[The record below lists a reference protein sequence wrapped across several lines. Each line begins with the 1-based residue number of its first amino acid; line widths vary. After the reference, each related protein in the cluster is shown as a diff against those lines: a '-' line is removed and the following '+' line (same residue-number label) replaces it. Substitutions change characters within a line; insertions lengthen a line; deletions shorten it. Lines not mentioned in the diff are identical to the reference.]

1 MKLKN
6 IIYSLFGASALL
18 MAACNEIDSDDRFIY
33 VEPAEVARKVL
44 IEDFT
49 GQKCINCPAAIDNIE
64 MMMQQYGEENVIAVG
79 IHSGPFGMT
88 STSKFLG
95 LKTDTGQ
102 EYYDY
107 WKVESQPS
115 GLINRIGGV
124 KLVPDWQGSVATE
137 IQKKAPVNIAL
148 ANSYNEDTR
157 ELQVNVD
164 MTALEDISGKLQ
176 LWIIE
181 DNIVAVQLFPG
192 NERVDNYNH
201 MHVFRAA
208 INGTWGEDVAIASG
222 KTLQKTASIK
232 LADDW
237 KAENVSVVAFVYNN
251 SGVQQVEKAG
261 AMPMIVEPAE

>member
-33 VEPAEVARKVL
+33 VEPVEVGRKVL

-49 GQKCINCPAAIDNIE
+49 GQKCINCPAAIDKIE
-64 MMMQQYGEENVIAVG
+64 MMVQQYGEENVIAVG
-79 IHSGPFGMT
+79 IHSGPFGLA
-88 STSKFLG
+88 STPTILG
-95 LKTDTGQ
+95 LKTETGQ
-102 EYYDY
+102 EYFDY
-107 WKVESQPS
+107 WQVESQPS
-115 GLINRIGGV
+115 GLVNRVGGV
-124 KLVPDWQGSVATE
+124 KLDQDWAGAVAAE
-137 IQKKAPVNIAL
+137 IQKTSPVNMTL
-148 ANSYNEDTR
+148 ANSYNEATR
-157 ELQVNVD
+157 ELQVAVD
-164 MTALEDISGKLQ
+164 MTALDDISGKLQ
-176 LWIIE
+176 LWVIE
-181 DNIVAVQLFPG
+181 DNIKAIQLFP
-192 NERVDNYNH
+192 NNKADREYNH
-201 MHVFRAA
+201 KHVFRAA